1 MSEFQPV
8 GLQHKPLFDEALSR
22 ENSKS
27 SSDSFGNVFLWD
39 ILCRRNVAVL
49 GERLG
54 IEYLCSKGAFYA
66 YPSGRGDLVP
76 AIDALRARA
85 AEQGRPLYLEGVTA
99 PQRAA
104 LEAALPGRFRFFED
118 RDDADY
124 IYSVESFA
132 TLSGKKLHG
141 KRNFCNRFETAHDWR
156 YEALSPAGFDD
167 CRSLLQSWDAEKNG
181 HNRIG
186 DLRKKLDELR
196 TRAERYEREGD
207 LAKSSAINYGEIPN
221 IQKEIAQ
228 AEKNEQ
234 NVKNG
239 SNAANT
245 AADVPM
251 VPDRVDADSVA
262 EIVSDWTGIP
272 VGRLMQGENEKLL
285 TMEDYLG
292 KRVIGQKE
300 AIKAVSDAVRRSRA
314 GISDPNRPTGSFLFL
329 GPTGVGKTE
338 LAKALADFLFDDEKA
353 MVRIDMSEYMEKASV
368 SRLIGAAPGYVG
380 YEQGGQLTY

>member
-1 MSEFQPV
+1 MSEFQPI

-104 LEAALPGRFRFFED
+104 LEAALPGRFRFFEA

-181 HNRIG
+181 GN
-186 DLRKKLDELR
+186 
-196 TRAERYEREGD
+196 AEENEAIERMFQYWDGLGMAGGILYAD
-207 LAKSSAINYGEIPN
+207 GRPAG
-221 IQKEIAQ
+221 
-228 AEKNEQ
+228 
-234 NVKNG
+234 NG
-239 SNAANT
+239 SAAT
-245 AADVPM
+245 
-251 VPDRVDADSVA
+251 RSTS
-262 EIVSDWTGIP
+262 I
-272 VGRLMQGENEKLL
+272 LK
-285 TMEDYLG
+285 
-292 KRVIGQKE
+292 KRSTIFP
-300 AIKAVSDAVRRSRA
+300 A
-314 GISDPNRPTGSFLFL
+314 
-329 GPTGVGKTE
+329 
-338 LAKALADFLFDDEKA
+338 
-353 MVRIDMSEYMEKASV
+353 RI
-368 SRLIGAAPGYVG
+368 R
-380 YEQGGQLTY
+380 

>member
-1 MSEFQPV
+1 MSEFQPI

-104 LEAALPGRFRFFED
+104 LEAALPGRFRFFEA

-167 CRSLLQSWDAEKNG
+167 CRSLLQS
-181 HNRIG
+181 
-186 DLRKKLDELR
+186 
-196 TRAERYEREGD
+196 
-207 LAKSSAINYGEIPN
+207 
-221 IQKEIAQ
+221 
-228 AEKNEQ
+228 
-234 NVKNG
+234 
-239 SNAANT
+239 
-245 AADVPM
+245 
-251 VPDRVDADSVA
+251 
-262 EIVSDWTGIP
+262 
-272 VGRLMQGENEKLL
+272 
-285 TMEDYLG
+285 
-292 KRVIGQKE
+292 
-300 AIKAVSDAVRRSRA
+300 
-314 GISDPNRPTGSFLFL
+314 
-329 GPTGVGKTE
+329 
-338 LAKALADFLFDDEKA
+338 
-353 MVRIDMSEYMEKASV
+353 
-368 SRLIGAAPGYVG
+368 
-380 YEQGGQLTY
+380 